1 LNEKYSNGQ
10 NCLIVTIVENN
21 TKIVTQITLISMK
34 YSALRSLRQVVAKSV
49 TKAGLAVYRK

>member
-21 TKIVTQITLISMK
+21 TKIVTQVTLISMK
-34 YSALRSLRQVVAKSV
+34 YSALRSLRQVVVKSV

>member
-21 TKIVTQITLISMK
+21 TKIVTQVTLISMK